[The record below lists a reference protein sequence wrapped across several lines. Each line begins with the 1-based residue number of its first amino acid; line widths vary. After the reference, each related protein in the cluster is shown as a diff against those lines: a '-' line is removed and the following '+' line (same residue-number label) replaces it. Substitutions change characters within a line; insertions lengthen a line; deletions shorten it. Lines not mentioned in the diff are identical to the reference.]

1 MTLKEYL
8 ELSEEDKIQ
17 CQHLIEHHLSFDSL
31 VEIPGLHKSIID
43 IETYYAERLRER
55 EQITTITWPGKLSKK
70 ETVICRLKMVLKM
83 LQLAPVSN
91 DVVDAAETMK
101 KMCIVFVNSVIK
113 ETFQQKTTKEVKWPG
128 LNPEAAALVNTIYI
142 IALKFYERKL
152 KV

>member
-1 MTLKEYL
+1 
-8 ELSEEDKIQ
+8 
-17 CQHLIEHHLSFDSL
+17 
-31 VEIPGLHKSIID
+31 
-43 IETYYAERLRER
+43 
-55 EQITTITWPGKLSKK
+55 
-70 ETVICRLKMVLKM
+70 M